1 MYAKVIVEVAS
12 ENTNDLFTYS
22 IPNDLADC
30 LHIGSR
36 VFVEFGFQKIM
47 GYVLEITSD
56 AETSKNIKDIL
67 EVIDFEQGLTEEQIA
82 LARKISA
89 DTKSYLISCLDLMY
103 PGFMKSRVRKFIH
116 VLNHDDLD
124 AELALVLGPK
134 NRIPMS
140 GALLRYYKKIRKEV
154 NKGNLE
160 IVSDVFSYGKRKQ
173 TKYYALDDGDLP
185 GRSQARRNILEYVQ
199 SRGVASQ
206 EDIIDNTGCS
216 VSLLKRL
223 VEEKYLKV
231 EERFETT
238 PDRGEF
244 AYEPA
249 VFDFDGRMLRDKYR
263 KLSGKPFLLFSEDE
277 AFKLN
282 FLLGLAVETVQA
294 GKKVLIV
301 TPTILSTA
309 IVSNFFQKNLKGL
322 RLLNFSSRLTNDEY
336 YRNYQNVVEQNAD
349 IVIGTKPAIFLP
361 LENLG
366 LIVMIDEEN
375 PSYVSEQNP
384 KYSVSEVLKERG
396 QYQGAKVVFAS
407 AVPQITTY
415 WRYAQSDYFLLAYSS
430 KNENAVELVSMREE
444 LEDLVLSRALKAKL
458 AANIQAQA
466 QSLLILNSLGY
477 SPISVCADCGST
489 LKCEKCQISMVYHKE
504 KGVYRCG
511 YCGNSI
517 EVPHCQ
523 KCSGTHFQNFGV
535 GLEKLKERLKEVF
548 PEIRI
553 AEIDSGTMND
563 RLAYEDFLEQFE
575 DNRFDVV
582 IGTANLISMLG
593 LGIKLVGVINAD
605 GILNFGDYRSSETV
619 FRMISKLRRSFSGSV
634 IVQGYNLDHY
644 AITDAV
650 SGTYDQFYETE
661 IVNRQNFLY
670 PPFTEINRLII
681 IGAYKDIYY
690 YANYFKKIYHRIG
703 QGTALGPVYLPKVRG
718 VQLILKHNNFSKVSE
733 LIDEVN
739 KKFKEQKL
747 IVNFERYPSSFR

>member
-12 ENTNDLFTYS
+12 ENTDDLFTYAV
-22 IPNDLADC
+22 PNDLADC

-36 VFVEFGFQKIM
+36 VFVPFGFQKIM
-47 GYVLEITSD
+47 GYVLEIASEAD
-56 AETSKNIKDIL
+56 TSKNLKEIL

-82 LARKISA
+82 LAKKISV
-89 DTKSYLISCLDLMY
+89 DTKSFLISCLDLMY
-103 PGFMKSRVRKFIH
+103 PGFMKSRVRKFIR
-116 VLNHDDLD
+116 VVNHDDLD

-134 NRIPMS
+134 NRVPMS
-140 GALLRYYKKIRKEV
+140 GTLLRYYKKIKKEI

-160 IVSDVFSYGKRKQ
+160 IVSDVFSYGKRKL
-173 TKYYALDDGDLP
+173 TKFYALDDGDLL
-185 GRSQARRNILEYVQ
+185 GRSLTRRNILEYVQ
-199 SRGVASQ
+199 SRGEASQ

-216 VSLLKRL
+216 VNLLKKL
-223 VEEKYLKV
+223 VDEKYLKV
-231 EERFETT
+231 EERFETA
-238 PDRGEF
+238 PVGEKF
-244 AYEPA
+244 SYEPA
-249 VFDFDGRMLRDKYR
+249 VFDFDGRMAREKYR

-282 FLLGLAVETVQA
+282 FLLDLAGETIQT
-294 GKKVLIV
+294 GKKVMIV
-301 TPTILSTA
+301 TPTILSNA
-309 IVSNFFQKNLKGL
+309 IVSNFFKKNLQEA

-336 YRNYQNVVEQNAD
+336 YRNYQNVIEKNVD

-361 LENLG
+361 LENIG

-384 KYSVSEVLKERG
+384 KYSVSEVLKDRA
-396 QYQGAKVVFAS
+396 QSQGAKVVFAS

-415 WRYAQSDYFLLAYSS
+415 WRYAQSEYFLLTYPT
-430 KNENAVELVSMREE
+430 KNENAVELVNMREE

-458 AANIQAQA
+458 AANIQTQA
-466 QSLLILNSLGY
+466 KSLLILNSLGY
-477 SPISVCADCGST
+477 SPISVCSDCGTT

-504 KGVYRCG
+504 KGVYKCG
-511 YCGNSI
+511 YCGNSV
-517 EVPHCQ
+517 EVPRCN

-548 PEIRI
+548 PEVRI

-575 DNRFDVV
+575 DNRFDIV

-593 LGIKLVGVINAD
+593 LGINLVGVINAD
-605 GILNFGDYRSSETV
+605 GILNYGDYRSSEMV

-634 IVQGYNLDHY
+634 IVQGYNLDNY

-650 SGTYDQFYETE
+650 FGTYDQFYEAE
-661 IVNRQNFLY
+661 IGNRQNFLY

-681 IGAYKDIYY
+681 IGDYKDIYY